1 MANSRSLEASP
12 LPQRRPSRVT
22 ATEPQTM
29 ASSPGMSARATSSDQ
44 RSPRDKLAAASI
56 LSGGIRRG
64 SSFLK
69 PPRNLGVGTKTV
81 MPRRSAS
88 ARSGRCGESGFTL
101 MAVALFHGSMSRSR
115 AAATSAP
122 AKFGIR
128 PCGGNGKRATPSA
141 LSLSQTHCR
150 AALLSAKSRAMT
162 ESGAA
167 RPGDSQGRNLLHE
180 KPRGDPHLADVAPV
194 DREAMLDLQAEPP
207 PDRNPSCVA
216 AEESGRRLARALLES
231 MDAIK
236 LDAVV

>member
-1 MANSRSLEASP
+1 
-12 LPQRRPSRVT
+12 
-22 ATEPQTM
+22 M

-44 RSPRDKLAAASI
+44 RLPRDKLAAASI
-56 LSGGIRRG
+56 LSGGMRRG

-69 PPRNLGVGTKTV
+69 PPRNLGVGTETG
-81 MPRRSAS
+81 MPRRCAS
-88 ARSGRCGESGFTL
+88 ARSGRCGASGLTFK
-101 MAVALFHGSMSRSR
+101 AAALFHGSMSRSR

-122 AKFGIR
+122 AKFGMR

-150 AALLSAKSRAMT
+150 AALLSAKSRTMT

-180 KPRGDPHLADVAPV
+180 KPRGNPRLADVAPV
-194 DREAMLDLQAEPP
+194 DREAMLDGQAEPP

-216 AEESGRRLARALLES
+216 AEESGRRLARAGLDS

-236 LDAVV
+236 PEAGVYPW